1 VRTACLRVP
10 DLPLAAEL
18 RASPELAGQP
28 LAIAAGAGPRAEL
41 IAVSPE
47 ARHAG
52 VRALSS
58 VAHARAVCGDL
69 QVRVAS
75 PALEGAARAA
85 LLDAALSFSPRA
97 ALAPPVSG
105 PRAAE
110 AAVFLD
116 ATGTASLFRSEQGL
130 GSALAARASRLGLP
144 GPVAVASSRSV
155 ALIAARSLQG
165 GEAPEARA
173 ASGTRAKSKNPVER
187 SRILDDVLVLSPGEE
202 RRFLTPLPVD
212 VLDPDDALA
221 DALTRFGVRTVGDL
235 LRLPRRAL
243 TARLGPQALALV
255 RRALGDE
262 TEPLLSVP
270 ARAVLAESID
280 LEHAIERLEPLAFV
294 LQGVLSRLL
303 ARLEV
308 RHLACGDLS
317 LHLELQGGGR
327 DARRVAVAA
336 PTLDLRVLVRLVCHA
351 LEARP
356 PGAPVEGV
364 GVETEGRSVR
374 ADQLDLF
381 RPAGPAPGALATT
394 LAELEA
400 LCGDGQVGAPQVADS
415 HHPEAFG
422 CVRFEPGGIRDGN
435 ASDSVHPGPVLALRA
450 LRPAVPAEVRLAGGC
465 PVWIRSAVASG
476 RVVRAAGPWR
486 VTGGWWSREQHFAFD
501 HFDVLIGDGSVA
513 RLRLDHVRKTWHV
526 DAVYD

>member
-1 VRTACLRVP
+1 VRIACLRVP

-18 RASPELAGQP
+18 RASPELAGAP
-28 LAIAAGAGPRAEL
+28 LAIAAGSGPRAEL

-47 ARHAG
+47 ARRAG
-52 VRALSS
+52 IRALST
-58 VAHARAVCGDL
+58 VTHARAVCGDL
-69 QVRVAS
+69 QVRIAS
-75 PALEGAARAA
+75 PALERAARAA

-97 ALAPPVSG
+97 ALAPVASG

-116 ATGTASLFRSEQGL
+116 AAGTASLFRSEHGL
-130 GSALAARASRLGLP
+130 ASALAARASRLGLP
-144 GPVAVASSRSV
+144 GQVAVASSRSV
-155 ALIAARSLQG
+155 ARIAARSLAG
-165 GEAPEARA
+165 PGTCRVLAPA
-173 ASGTRAKSKNPVER
+173 
-187 SRILDDVLVLSPGEE
+187 EE
-202 RRFLTPLPVD
+202 RRFLSPLPVD
-212 VLDPDDALA
+212 VLDPDDELA
-221 DALTRFGVRTVGDL
+221 GALTRFGVRTLGEL

-243 TARLGPQALALV
+243 ATRLGPQALALV
-255 RRALGDE
+255 RCALGHE
-262 TEPLLSVP
+262 SEPLLPVP
-270 ARAVLAESID
+270 RCAALAESVD
-280 LEHAIERLEPLAFV
+280 LEHAIERLEPLAFA

-317 LHLELQGGGR
+317 LQLELQGGGR
-327 DARRVAVAA
+327 DVRRVAVAA

-356 PGAPVEGV
+356 PGAPVEGL

-381 RPAGPAPGALATT
+381 RPPGPAPGALAAT

-400 LCGDGQVGAPQVADS
+400 LCGDGRVGAPQVADS

-422 CVRFEPGGIRDGN
+422 LARFDPGRRGAPADDPAR
-435 ASDSVHPGPVLALRA
+435 PGSVLALRV
-450 LRPAVPAEVRLAGGC
+450 LRPAVPAEVRLAGGR
-465 PVWIRSAVASG
+465 PVWLRSAVASG
-476 RVVRAAGPWR
+476 RLLRAAGPWR

-501 HFDVLIGDGSVA
+501 HFDVLVEDGSVT
-513 RLRLDHVRKTWHV
+513 RLRLDHLRRTWHV